1 MKLMAQKWIAAGLLA
16 CVGSVASAT
25 TLNFDELTG
34 TRYFST
40 APSENPYNGFN
51 FACSTNC
58 DTGSWF
64 HSNDNSLKN
73 WYKSPFTSVSTTYG
87 EDDEGFPI
95 YGESLPIT
103 SVIGPVIFNGA
114 YFTSGSGDVND
125 PTDPPIDIE
134 FVLYYLGAYVHTSA
148 MLTLYWDP
156 WTRSGCRPTRAISRW
171 TISSSSASPSRKPWR
186 WPWPHWLAWA
196 QRLAAV
202 AARMPLPERTDTHR
216 AETTGPCGASCRAI
230 LFARRRAPAA
240 CPDAQ

>member
-148 MLTLYWDP
+148 MLTLYWDDP
-156 WTRSGCRPTRAISRW
+156 ATFLASGYGGPVDEIRVQAYQGYFAMDDFEFQRVPEPET
-171 TISSSSASPSRKPWR
+171 
-186 WPWPHWLAWA
+186 LALA
-196 QRLAAV
+196 LAALAGV
-202 AARMPLPERTDTHR
+202 GA
-216 AETTGPCGASCRAI
+216 TT
-230 LFARRRAPAA
+230 RRRRSANAA
-240 CPDAQ
+240 A

>member
-95 YGESLPIT
+95 YGESPPIT

-114 YFTSGSGDVND
+114 YFTSGSGDV
-125 PTDPPIDIE
+125 TTRPIPRSIR
-134 FVLYYLGAYVHTSA
+134 VRALLPGRHVHTSA
-148 MLTLYWDP
+148 MLTLYWDDP
-156 WTRSGCRPTRAISRW
+156 ATFLASGYGGPVTNPVQAYQGYFAMDDFEFQRPRAE
-171 TISSSSASPSRKPWR
+171 T
-186 WPWPHWLAWA
+186 LALA
-196 QRLAAV
+196 LAALAGVGATTAAV
-202 AARMPLPERTDTHR
+202 AANAAARTTRHTPR
-216 AETTGPCGASCRAI
+216 
-230 LFARRRAPAA
+230 
-240 CPDAQ
+240 